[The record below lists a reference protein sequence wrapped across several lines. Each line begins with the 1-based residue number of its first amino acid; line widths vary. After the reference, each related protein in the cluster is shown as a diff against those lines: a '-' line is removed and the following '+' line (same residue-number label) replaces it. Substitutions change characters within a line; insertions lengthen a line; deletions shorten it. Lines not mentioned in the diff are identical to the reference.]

1 MTIYDIAEMAGVSA
15 SSVSRVINGKPGV
28 NRKKRA
34 EIEALL
40 HEHHYMPDENAR
52 NLVLQENHTVGIL
65 TDNLNEDVR
74 MSDGLVRAEYEL
86 LRNGYYCFVKYIGKG
101 SNAIEEG
108 VKDLARHRVQGAL
121 LMGVSFRNTKE
132 LKRVLERYLPDTPVC
147 FANQKSD
154 DLGSNVYMVN
164 TDGRD
169 GFERCV
175 ALMVRK
181 KRKHLALMIDKGR
194 PSLEIIRTGFMDG
207 LRKAPGLTGIVYT
220 NIPATIEGG
229 EKAVIRLLAEHP
241 EVDGLLCAS
250 DMVAIG
256 ALNELQ
262 GRGIRV
268 PEQIAILGE
277 DNSPYCEVC
286 RPKLSSMDTMLPT
299 AVLTCTR
306 TLIDVLNG
314 VVASHYTSLQMQIV
328 ERMTT

>member
-1 MTIYDIAEMAGVSA
+1 MQ
-15 SSVSRVINGKPGV
+15 
-28 NRKKRA
+28 
-34 EIEALL
+34 
-40 HEHHYMPDENAR
+40 EHHYMPDENAR

-86 LRNGYYCFVKYIGKG
+86 LRNGYYCFVKYIGKR

-108 VKDLARHRVQGAL
+108 VKDLARHRVQWTL

-164 TDGRD
+164 TDERE

-175 ALMVRK
+175 ALMARK
-181 KRKHLALMIDKGR
+181 KRKHLALMIDKGC
-194 PSLEIIRTGFMDG
+194 PSLEIIRTGFM
-207 LRKAPGLTGIVYT
+207 
-220 NIPATIEGG
+220 
-229 EKAVIRLLAEHP
+229 
-241 EVDGLLCAS
+241 DGLLCAS

>member
-1 MTIYDIAEMAGVSA
+1 MVSA
-15 SSVSRVINGKPGV
+15 SSISHVINGKPGI

-40 HEHHYMPDENAR
+40 QEHHYMPDENAR

-132 LKRVLERYLPDTPVC
+132 LKRVLERYLPDAPVC

-164 TDGRD
+164 TDEQE

-175 ALMVRK
+175 AL
-181 KRKHLALMIDKGR
+181 
-194 PSLEIIRTGFMDG
+194 
-207 LRKAPGLTGIVYT
+207 KAAAITAMLHFEGI
-220 NIPATIEGG
+220 
-229 EKAVIRLLAEHP
+229 
-241 EVDGLLCAS
+241 
-250 DMVAIG
+250 
-256 ALNELQ
+256 
-262 GRGIRV
+262 
-268 PEQIAILGE
+268 
-277 DNSPYCEVC
+277 
-286 RPKLSSMDTMLPT
+286 
-299 AVLTCTR
+299 
-306 TLIDVLNG
+306 
-314 VVASHYTSLQMQIV
+314 
-328 ERMTT
+328 

>member
-40 HEHHYMPDENAR
+40 HEYHYMPDENAR

-164 TDGRD
+164 TDEQE

-194 PSLEIIRTGFMDG
+194 PSLEIIRTGFM
-207 LRKAPGLTGIVYT
+207 
-220 NIPATIEGG
+220 
-229 EKAVIRLLAEHP
+229 
-241 EVDGLLCAS
+241 DGLLCAS

-328 ERMTT
+328 ERITT